1 MTTYT
6 PILNAEVDAE
16 SPITDLLLTRLR
28 DNPLA
33 IGEAAPG
40 VPLASLPTVL
50 LGTLTTTSG
59 STQTLSGLDLA
70 PYKSIRA
77 VWDGVSHGITGGPI
91 NYTFA
96 GLVIVSSSSNSNT
109 FRGIVFI
116 DLLNGNGFS
125 TVATMGTNAA
135 VDVTVKGMETDL
147 STATTSISVSVSAG
161 SFDAGSIAIFGVK

>member
-33 IGEAAPG
+33 IGEAAAG
-40 VPLASLPTVL
+40 VPLNALPTVL
-50 LGTLTTTSG
+50 LGTLITTSG

-77 VWDGVSHGITGGPI
+77 VWNGVSHNIGGGI
-91 NYTFA
+91 NFTFA
-96 GLVIVSSSSNSNT
+96 GLVIAAGIGST
-109 FRGIVFI
+109 QTLRGIVFI

-125 TVATMGTNAA
+125 TVLVMGTNTIA
-135 VDVTVKGMETDL
+135 DVTVKAMETSL
-147 STATTSISVSVSAG
+147 STATTSISVSINAG